1 MVLTAFRPDCS
12 TPRCQLRG
20 PAERLQPIGEII
32 RELYPADIL
41 VSSDEDEPVLAST
54 DDLDDSQL
62 ALLEEIADV
71 QRALLHAWQ
80 PRWA

>member
-1 MVLTAFRPDCS
+1 MVLTAFPAHCPTARL
-12 TPRCQLRG
+12 TLRG
-20 PAERLQPIGEII
+20 PADRLQSVGEII

-41 VSSDEDEPVLAST
+41 VSSDEDEPVLADN

-62 ALLEEIADV
+62 ALLEEVADV
-71 QRALLHAWQ
+71 QRALLYAWQ

>member
-20 PAERLQPIGEII
+20 PAERLQAIGEII

-41 VSSDEDEPVLAST
+41 VSSDEDEPVLADN

-71 QRALLHAWQ
+71 QRALLYAWQ